1 MLPEVS
7 IALCTGMVAATLVP
21 PVRKA
26 IPRPIEMGMWA
37 ALVVACF
44 IGVLNMT
51 NPNARELTAS
61 AFWGVDRVINTL
73 VGLLGAGVLSWL
85 AEHRFAI
92 ATWVMFIFLADIVAL
107 AVLHSYRQ
115 RYGWQPRVRLGEC
128 MELPRLAEAQQPIAV
143 PHALDD
149 LNRRLAAATAV
160 AGAAFLTSL
169 INFLI
174 WMRDV
179 MLPSQAERLAKATAA
194 GRIESR
200 ARLESLRDTALRL
213 QFAAR
218 AMYTVAGASAA
229 SGFAER
235 ASEAVRS
242 AGDGQRAAAE
252 FASGKVAEI
261 RVLLNGRS
269 IGWYGLVGPAPVVQ
283 GEEDEDESRQP
294 GRLAS

>member
-1 MLPEVS
+1 MFLEFS
-7 IALCTGMVAATLVP
+7 IALCTGMVAATLLP

-26 IPRPIEMGMWA
+26 IPRPIEAGMWA

-44 IGVLNMT
+44 VGVLSIT

-92 ATWVMFIFLADIVAL
+92 ATWVTFIFLADIVAL
-107 AVLHSYRQ
+107 AVLRSYRQ
-115 RYGWQPRVRLGEC
+115 RYGWQPRVRLGEW
-128 MELPRLAEAQQPIAV
+128 MELPRLAQAQQRVVAPY
-143 PHALDD
+143 ALDA
-149 LNRRLAAATAV
+149 LNQRLAAATAV

-169 INFLI
+169 VNFLI

-179 MLPSQAERLAKATAA
+179 LLPDQAQRLANVTAA

-200 ARLESLRDTALRL
+200 ARLESLRDTASQL

-218 AMYTVAGASAA
+218 AMYTVAGAPAL
-229 SGFAER
+229 SGLAER
-235 ASEAVRS
+235 ATDAVRS
-242 AGDGQRAAAE
+242 AGDGQRAAAG
-252 FASGKVAEI
+252 FATGKVAEI
-261 RVLLNGRS
+261 RVLLNAQS
-269 IGWYGLVGPAPVVQ
+269 IGWYGPVGPAPVVQ
-283 GEEDEDESRQP
+283 GEEDEDEPGQT